1 MNYQLQHIPPSEQ
14 RREGSTWHG
23 GRTPYPKASVEHASA
38 DLVLNAWLGRFT
50 AYVSPAALAVAW
62 QDWAGHLRLS
72 PDKQVELGLLAFS
85 NLERWLQYSASAVHG
100 NPAEPV
106 QPLAQDQRFADAAW
120 HTWPYNLLSQ
130 GFLLTEQWW
139 HRATTRVR
147 GVSPHHP
154 DVATFVARRR

>member
-14 RREGSTWHG
+14 RREGNTWHG

-72 PDKQVELGLLAFS
+72 PDKQVELGCWPFPTWSAGYNIALAPCTEIRRS
-85 NLERWLQYSASAVHG
+85 PCSRWPRISASRTRLG
-100 NPAEPV
+100 TPG
-106 QPLAQDQRFADAAW
+106 
-120 HTWPYNLLSQ
+120 HT
-130 GFLLTEQWW
+130 TC
-139 HRATTRVR
+139 
-147 GVSPHHP
+147 
-154 DVATFVARRR
+154 